1 MFIKKNVLKT
11 HTQESKG
18 YVTSLVEPSDV
29 HRKKYNNKNSS
40 VVFHSKALAQI
51 SEAASSEG
59 RRRFAA
65 TGTIRGQQNQQKNGK
80 KIVQVVVIVVSP
92 LIMETS
98 EKVTKTEFLLR
109 VYSENLRPSKILRI
123 S

>member
-1 MFIKKNVLKT
+1 MFIKKNVFKT

-29 HRKKYNNKNSS
+29 HRKKYNNKS

-109 VYSENLRPSKILRI
+109 VYSENLRRAKILRI